1 MKGLL
6 RGLKYISQIFEDEKE
21 PEMQIGN
28 PTDVK
33 HVAHIGMDGPSAN
46 KPSWMDEFNSEFSS
60 TPVNSNQQLKPQP
73 AGNQDSLPPTSN
85 EKQKKSRRKQLASI
99 GSPGG
104 GSPKVSDK
112 KARRQR
118 TSNLS
123 MESTNRD
130 SSSRER
136 RNRRATEPSP
146 QVVLTDIPKKSR
158 QKKPKESCGSD
169 RSPSPSRFEY

>member
-1 MKGLL
+1 
-6 RGLKYISQIFEDEKE
+6 
-21 PEMQIGN
+21 MQIGN

-60 TPVNSNQQLKPQP
+60 TPVNSNQQLKPPP
-73 AGNQDSLPPTSN
+73 AGNQDSWPPTSN

-146 QVVLTDIPKKSR
+146 QVVLPDIPKISR

>member
-60 TPVNSNQQLKPQP
+60 TPVN
-73 AGNQDSLPPTSN
+73 GNQDSLPPTSN
-85 EKQKKSRRKQLASI
+85 EKQKKSRRKQSASI

-104 GSPKVSDK
+104 GSPKVSEK

-130 SSSRER
+130 SSSREM
-136 RNRRATEPSP
+136 RNRRATEPSS
-146 QVVLTDIPKKSR
+146 QVVLPDIPKKSR

>member
-46 KPSWMDEFNSEFSS
+46 KPSW
-60 TPVNSNQQLKPQP
+60 PPP

-85 EKQKKSRRKQLASI
+85 EKQKKSRRKQSASI

-104 GSPKVSDK
+104 GSPKVSEK

-136 RNRRATEPSP
+136 RNRRATEPSS
-146 QVVLTDIPKKSR
+146 QVVLPDIPKKSR

>member
-60 TPVNSNQQLKPQP
+60 TPVNGNQQLKPPP

-85 EKQKKSRRKQLASI
+85 EKQKKSRRKQSASI

-104 GSPKVSDK
+104 GSPKVSEK

-136 RNRRATEPSP
+136 RNRRATEPSS
-146 QVVLTDIPKKSR
+146 QVVLPDIPKKSR